1 LRTFEVTEVGLLP
14 ERTERLLGFEIDVPQ
29 PDAREDIHVLHVVGW
44 VVGRDVPA
52 ASVDLLQDGEVI
64 RVTPVR
70 GAREDVAAT
79 VEVDPST
86 DCVFHVLAGLVGRG
100 SSPRFDLEV
109 VLADGTRVPAGWISL
124 ARRPFRSGFQPKLRP
139 LIVTCPGRS
148 GSTLLMKLLAAH
160 PEVVVFRRFPY
171 ESAPARY
178 WMHMLSVLAQP
189 ANLIQSTHGDTFS
202 SDRWAIGSNPFHD
215 DRVYEQKPLS
225 DWFAGTHVEE
235 LAAFCQ
241 RSIDEWYT
249 ILARTQVQPD
259 ALYFAEKHMW
269 PDHLPRLMRELYP
282 DAREAF
288 LVRDFRDMALSILSF
303 DRKRG
308 FAGFRRPDGVTDVE
322 YVRGVLRDMTIGLV
336 AAWRERGEGAHL
348 LRYEDLVADPG
359 ASLARL
365 FEYLDADASA
375 ATIEEVIAHGAAPVL
390 DLPGASFEPSELEAH
405 RTTPDVGS
413 SVGRF
418 RNEADRD
425 FLAATE
431 ESFAEALELFG
442 YVTAAAAQG

>member
-1 LRTFEVTEVGLLP
+1 LRTFEVSEVGLLP
-14 ERTERLLGFEIDVPQ
+14 ERTERLLGFEIDVPR
-29 PDAREDIHVLHVVGW
+29 AGTREDVHVLHVVGW
-44 VVGRDVPA
+44 VVGRDAPA
-52 ASVDLLQDGEVI
+52 VSVDLLYDGEVI

-70 GAREDVAAT
+70 GPREDVAAAVG
-79 VEVDPST
+79 VEAAT
-86 DCVFHVLAGLVGRG
+86 DCVFHVLAGLTGLG
-100 SSPRFDLEV
+100 PHPRLELEV
-109 VLADGTRVPAGWISL
+109 VLADGTRVPVGWIAL
-124 ARRPFRSGFQPKLRP
+124 NRRPFRSGYSPKLRP

-178 WMHMLSVLAQP
+178 WMHMLSVLAEP
-189 ANLIQSTHGDTFS
+189 ANLLESTHTDTFS
-202 SDRWAIGSNPFHD
+202 SDRWSIGSNPFHD

-225 DWFAGTHVEE
+225 DWFAGAHVEE

-241 RSIDEWYT
+241 RSVDEWYT
-249 ILARTQVQPD
+249 TLARTQVQPD

-282 DAREAF
+282 EAREVF

-308 FAGFRRPDGVTDVE
+308 FVGFRRPDGVTDLE
-322 YVRGVLRDMTIGLV
+322 YVRGVLRDMTLGLT
-336 AAWRERGEGAHL
+336 AAWRQRGDRAHL

-359 ASLARL
+359 GSLTGL
-365 FEYLDADASA
+365 FEYLEADASPS
-375 ATIEEVIAHGAAPVL
+375 TMEEVIAHGSAPVL
-390 DLPGASFEPSELEAH
+390 DLPGASFEPTELEAH
-405 RTTPDVGS
+405 RTTPDVTG

-418 RNEADRD
+418 KAEADRE

-431 ESFAEALELFG
+431 ESFAEALETFG
-442 YVTAAAAQG
+442 YAAAPARR

>member
-1 LRTFEVTEVGLLP
+1 MRTFEVTEVGLLP
-14 ERTERLLGFEIDVPQ
+14 ERAERLLGFEVDVPR
-29 PDAREDIHVLHVVGW
+29 AGEREDVHVLHMVGW
-44 VVGRDVPA
+44 VVGRDAPA
-52 ASVDLLQDGEVI
+52 VSVDLVQDGEVI

-70 GAREDVAAT
+70 GPREDVAAA
-79 VEVDPST
+79 VGVDRGT
-86 DCVFHVLAGLVGRG
+86 DCVFHVLAGLMGLG
-100 SSPRFDLEV
+100 PNPRLEIEV
-109 VLADGTRVPAGWISL
+109 ALADGTRVPVGWIAL
-124 ARRPFRSGFQPKLRP
+124 RRRPFRSGYEPQLRP

-148 GSTLLMKLLAAH
+148 GSTFLMKLLAAH

-189 ANLIQSTHGDTFS
+189 ANLIESTHTDTFS
-202 SDRWAIGSNPFHD
+202 GDRWAIGSNPFHD

-225 DWFAGTHVEE
+225 DWFAGAHVEE

-241 RSIDEWYT
+241 RSIDDWYT
-249 ILARTQVQPD
+249 TLARTQVQPD

-282 DAREAF
+282 GAREVF

-308 FAGFRRPDGVTDVE
+308 FAGFRRPDGVSDVE
-322 YVRGVLRDMTIGLV
+322 YVRGVLRDMTLGLV

-348 LRYEDLVADPG
+348 LRYEDLIADPG
-359 ASLARL
+359 QSLARL
-365 FEYLDADASA
+365 LGYLQGDASPG
-375 ATIEEVIAHGAAPVL
+375 TIDEVIAHGTAPVL
-390 DLPGASFEPSELEAH
+390 DLPGSSFEPSELEAH

-418 RNEADRD
+418 KHEADRD

-431 ESFAEALELFG
+431 ESFAEALETFG
-442 YVTAAAAQG
+442 YAGAAVRR